1 MRWQEYKGADMKVED
16 ILAGKSRVIHSIAPT
31 ASLLEAAKRL
41 TDNQIGALIC
51 TDTAGGIV
59 GMLSERSLAQAMARF
74 GAKAVERQVAEVMN
88 RDVIACAVDDNV
100 DDLLMIM
107 TETRCRHLPV
117 VRDGEIA
124 GLVSIGDLVK
134 ARIGSS

>member
-51 TDTAGGIV
+51 TDTAGVIV

-100 DDLLMIM
+100 DVLLMIM